1 MKKLIATIS
10 IALAIITLTS
20 CTSKETYDEISYNEL
35 TKITANKKDFILF
48 IGSNTCTPCSSYK
61 ITINKIIKKYNID
74 IKYIDISKLS
84 EKEKS
89 ELQSNFVFNGTP
101 TTIFVTKG
109 KEKDTHNRI
118 NGNQKYSKVIEK
130 LKENGYI
137 KE

>member
-1 MKKLIATIS
+1 MKKIIL
-10 IALAIITLTS
+10 IITTITALFLTG
-20 CTSKETYDEISYNEL
+20 CAGPKTYDEISYSEL
-35 TKITANKKDFILF
+35 KQMQKNKEDFVLF
-48 IGSNTCTPCSSYK
+48 IGSNTCSACSTYK
-61 ITINKIIKKYNID
+61 ITVNKIVKEYKVD

-84 EKEKS
+84 EKEES
-89 ELQSNFVFNGTP
+89 ELVSNFAFTGTP
-101 TTIFVTKG
+101 TTVFVTKG